1 MKKHWFAAA
10 LMALACA
17 SASAADFYV
26 VVPVQ
31 GKQVPG
37 SINVS
42 LGSYTLPSG
51 LIGTP
56 YDGFNLKTLLSVTG
70 DPAYT
75 GYGVRWSL
83 ASGSLPAGLT
93 LDANG
98 AITGTPTATGTAS
111 FNVRA
116 TYKTKAG
123 VQAYQIFVGTIT
135 IGLAAATPP
144 TGVVGQSYSYDLKAL
159 LSVTGDK
166 AYTGSGV
173 TWSVVS
179 NTLPA
184 GLYLTTDGVIAGTP
198 TAAGTGSVTAR
209 ATYKTVKGEQTY
221 DVVTLAIGVSLAA
234 SALPDAVVGIAY
246 NYDLKSLLT
255 VSGDAGYSGAGV
267 SWSVVSSSLPAGLY
281 LTADGRVVGTP
292 TAAGTGAVTARAA
305 YRGVNGQQ
313 TYQVVSANIAVAL
326 ATGTAPQALLGVAY
340 SYDLKP
346 LLSVTG
352 DAAYTGSGV
361 TWTVVSSSLPSGLY
375 LTADGRIAGTPTAA
389 GTGTVTAQASYKGIN
404 GQQAYQVVS
413 LDLKVALAAGTAP
426 DAIVGLAYTYDL
438 KPLLTVTGD
447 AAYTGSGVTWSVVS
461 SSLPAGLYLSADGR
475 VMGTPT
481 AAGTGS
487 VTARASYKGVN
498 GQQVYQVVSLAIQVT
513 LAAASAPDAVVGV
526 AYSYDLKPLL
536 SVTGDSAY
544 TGSGVTWSVVS
555 NTLPAGLSLTSDG
568 RIAGTPTAAGA
579 GSVTARA
586 SYKGINGQQ
595 AYQVVSLAIQ
605 VTLAAATPPNAVVGV
620 AYSYDLKPLLSVTG
634 DSAYTGSGVTWSTVS
649 NTLPAGLSL
658 TSDGRIAGTPTA
670 AGTGSVTAS
679 ASYKGI
685 YGQQAYQ
692 VASQVTHGL
701 VSFTTVGTQSW
712 TVPPGIT
719 SVAVLVVGGGGGGGS
734 WMSDNPGG
742 GGGGGVLYTVSYS
755 VTPGQQISVI
765 VGAGGN
771 GGDKAYPSGIPI
783 PAGVGGSSSFGSLTA
798 QGGGGGAEYVAG
810 KPCVNATSGG
820 SGGGGSSS
828 CPTAGTGTSGQG
840 TAGAPGSA
848 GGGGGGGAGG
858 AATNSNGGPGI
869 ANAITGSTVY
879 YGGGGGGIPSSG
891 TSVGGI
897 GGGGAGGVSSARG
910 AANTGGGG
918 GAYMGTNSTGG
929 SGVVIVKY

>member
-1 MKKHWFAAA
+1 MQFALYVKHALKLIFIMKKHWFIAA

-17 SASAADFYV
+17 SASATGFYV

-37 SINVS
+37 SINVA

-70 DPAYT
+70 DPDYT

-98 AITGTPTATGTAS
+98 AISGTPTATGTAS
-111 FNVRA
+111 FSVRA

-123 VQAYQIFVGTIT
+123 VQAYQIYVGTIT

-144 TGVVGQSYSYDLKAL
+144 TGVVGQSYSYDLKPL

-166 AYTGSGV
+166 AYTGTGV

-198 TAAGTGSVTAR
+198 TASGTGSVTAR

-234 SALPDAVVGIAY
+234 ATPPDAVVGLAY
-246 NYDLKSLLT
+246 NYDLK
-255 VSGDAGYSGAGV
+255 
-267 SWSVVSSSLPAGLY
+267 
-281 LTADGRVVGTP
+281 
-292 TAAGTGAVTARAA
+292 
-305 YRGVNGQQ
+305 
-313 TYQVVSANIAVAL
+313 
-326 ATGTAPQALLGVAY
+326 
-340 SYDLKP
+340 P
-346 LLSVTG
+346 LLAVTG

-361 TWTVVSSSLPSGLY
+361 TWSVVSSTLPAGLY

-389 GTGTVTAQASYKGIN
+389 GTGSVTARASYRGVN
-404 GQQAYQVVS
+404 GQQAYQTVS
-413 LDLKVALAAGTAP
+413 LAIQVTLAAATAP
-426 DAIVGLAYTYDL
+426 DAVVGVAYNYDL
-438 KPLLTVTGD
+438 KPLLAVTGD
-447 AAYTGSGVTWSVVS
+447 AAYSGSGVTWSVVS
-461 SSLPAGLYLSADGR
+461 STLPAGLYLTADGR
-475 VMGTPT
+475 IAGTPT

-498 GQQVYQVVSLAIQVT
+498 GQQAYQVVSLAVQVTLAAATAPDAVVGVAYNYDLKPLLSVTGDSAYTGSGVTWSVVSGTLPAGLALTTDGRIAGTPTAAGTGSVTARASYKGVNGQQAYQVVSLAIQVT
-513 LAAASAPDAVVGV
+513 LAAATAPNAFVGV

-544 TGSGVTWSVVS
+544 TGSGVTWNAVS
-555 NTLPAGLSLTSDG
+555 STLPAGLSLT
-568 RIAGTPTAAGA
+568 T
-579 GSVTARA
+579 
-586 SYKGINGQQ
+586 
-595 AYQVVSLAIQ
+595 
-605 VTLAAATPPNAVVGV
+605 
-620 AYSYDLKPLLSVTG
+620 
-634 DSAYTGSGVTWSTVS
+634 
-649 NTLPAGLSL
+649 
-658 TSDGRIAGTPTA
+658 DGRIAGTPTA
-670 AGTGSVTAS
+670 AGTGSVTAR
-679 ASYKGI
+679 ASYKGVN
-685 YGQQAYQ
+685 GQQAYQ
-692 VASQVTHGL
+692 VVSQVVTHGL
-701 VSFTTVGTQSW
+701 VSFTTVGTQTW

-719 SVAVLVVGGGGGGGS
+719 SVAALVVGGGGGGGS
-734 WMSDNPGG
+734 WINDNPGG
-742 GGGGGVLYTVSYS
+742 GGGGGVLYSASYS
-755 VTPGQQISVI
+755 VTPGQQITVN
-765 VGAGGN
+765 VGAGGY
-771 GGDKAYPSGIPI
+771 GGDKAYPSGTPI

-810 KPCVNATSGG
+810 KPCANATSGG

-828 CPTAGTGTSGQG
+828 CTTAGAGTSGQG
-840 TAGAPGSA
+840 TAGAPGGGGS
-848 GGGGGGGAGG
+848 GGGGGGAGG

-891 TSVGGI
+891 TSSGGI
-897 GGGGAGGVSSARG
+897 GGGGAGGSSSAQG

-918 GAYMGTNSTGG
+918 GAYMGVYSNGG
-929 SGVVIVKY
+929 SGIVIVKY

>member
-83 ASGSLPAGLT
+83 SSGSLPAGLT

-221 DVVTLAIGVSLAA
+221 DVVTLSIGVSLAA
-234 SALPDAVVGIAY
+234 AALPDAVVGIAY

-326 ATGTAPQALLGVAY
+326 DTGTAPQALLGVAY

-513 LAAASAPDAVVGV
+513 LAAASAPD
-526 AYSYDLKPLL
+526 
-536 SVTGDSAY
+536 
-544 TGSGVTWSVVS
+544 
-555 NTLPAGLSLTSDG
+555 
-568 RIAGTPTAAGA
+568 
-579 GSVTARA
+579 
-586 SYKGINGQQ
+586 
-595 AYQVVSLAIQ
+595 
-605 VTLAAATPPNAVVGV
+605 AVVGV

>member
-1 MKKHWFAAA
+1 MKKHWFVAA

-98 AITGTPTATGTAS
+98 AISGTPTATGTAS

-144 TGVVGQSYSYDLKAL
+144 TGVVGQSYSYDLKSL

-166 AYTGSGV
+166 AYTGTGV
-173 TWSVVS
+173 TWSVVT

-281 LTADGRVVGTP
+281 LTADGRV
-292 TAAGTGAVTARAA
+292 
-305 YRGVNGQQ
+305 
-313 TYQVVSANIAVAL
+313 
-326 ATGTAPQALLGVAY
+326 
-340 SYDLKP
+340 
-346 LLSVTG
+346 
-352 DAAYTGSGV
+352 
-361 TWTVVSSSLPSGLY
+361 
-375 LTADGRIAGTPTAA
+375 AGTPTVA

-568 RIAGTPTAAGA
+568 RIAGTPTAAGT

-820 SGGGGSSS
+820 SGGGGSST
-828 CPTAGTGTSGQG
+828 CTTAGTGTSGQG
-840 TAGAPGSA
+840 TAGAPGS
-848 GGGGGGGAGG
+848 GGSGGGGGGAGG